1 MITIS
6 VTLFWIVLV
15 LGIVALVIA
24 LTRENPLTSTFFFY
38 TAFWVTCLALL
49 WGGR

>member
-6 VTLFWIVLV
+6 VTLFWIVLI
-15 LGIVALVIA
+15 LGIVAIVVA

-38 TAFWVTCLALL
+38 TAYWVGVLALL
-49 WGGR
+49 WGGH